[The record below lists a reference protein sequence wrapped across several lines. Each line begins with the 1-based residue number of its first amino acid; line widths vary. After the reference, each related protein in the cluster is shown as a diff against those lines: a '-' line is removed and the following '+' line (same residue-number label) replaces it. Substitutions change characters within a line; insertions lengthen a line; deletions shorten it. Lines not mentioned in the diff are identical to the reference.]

1 MRIKHLFFMAV
12 TAAFAFAACEDP
24 IEGND
29 PGTVTGDGNF
39 WTTYNLAPKGVKS
52 ITENGFTENYDQN
65 GRLISTSRDD
75 DTYTYTYN
83 AEGYVSKIEYESEH
97 VGNTTTTFEFN
108 NGDKFCPIPMGPAT
122 SSISLRTVW
131 SRVCQKS
138 HFRKMTAPPSWSTN
152 SRTTL

>member
-1 MRIKHLFFMAV
+1 MAV

-65 GRLISTSRDD
+65 GRLISSSRDD

-83 AEGYVSKIEYESEH
+83 AEGYVSKIEYEMCCRVSS
-97 VGNTTTTFEFN
+97 
-108 NGDKFCPIPMGPAT
+108 PIAC
-122 SSISLRTVW
+122 RTAAFSVNC
-131 SRVCQKS
+131 RVIC
-138 HFRKMTAPPSWSTN
+138 
-152 SRTTL
+152 